1 MTIKVASAQ
10 VLLTILA
17 QRQNAQKQSTTGVG
31 HTLHVPSNSCLQADW

>member
-17 QRQNAQKQSTTGVG
+17 QKQNAQKQSTAGQHQHFTCAFTPIFAG
-31 HTLHVPSNSCLQADW
+31 